1 MLLSTNQQ
9 SQYRPILKYY
19 STVNKHINTEM
30 ESLERELSTESLRDK
45 QELEERHNKER
56 EEALQSAEEREKEIM
71 ESNIDEDERERLL
84 KEHRDNVEKMNVSWD
99 IIVFLRI

>member
-1 MLLSTNQQ
+1 
-9 SQYRPILKYY
+9 
-19 STVNKHINTEM
+19 M